1 MNYIKTLLQEH
12 IGTVIFNNDSKC
24 NSLNKDMLAELIESI
39 DNLHKEK
46 ARVIVLRANEGVKV
60 WCAGL
65 NIAELPKPGKDPLS
79 YRHPFEAAMRKIQS
93 VPVPV
98 IAMIEGSV
106 WGGGCD
112 MAFTCDILIGT
123 DNTTF
128 AITPAK
134 IGVPYNTPGMV
145 HFLNMVELNIAKEMF
160 FTASPVDAEQAKN
173 LGILN
178 HKIPIDELEEFT
190 YKMAKKITC
199 NSPLSIAVI
208 KEQLNVISAARP
220 LNSQVF
226 EKIEDL
232 RHKAYESNDYK
243 EGVQAFLEKR
253 HPRFTG
259 K

>member
-1 MNYIKTLLQEH
+1 MKYIKTALKDH
-12 IGTVIFNNDSKC
+12 IGTVCFDNDEKR
-24 NSLNKDMLAELIESI
+24 NSLNKEMLEEYIAALNEFSSN
-39 DNLHKEK
+39 D
-46 ARVIVLRANEGVKV
+46 ARVVVVRANPGVKV

-65 NIAELPKPGKDPLS
+65 NISELPKPGKDPLS
-79 YRHPFEAAMRKIQS
+79 YKHPFEKVMRKIQS
-93 VPVPV
+93 IPVPV

-123 DNTTF
+123 NNTSF

-160 FTASPVDAEQAKN
+160 FTASPIDAEQAKN

-178 HKIPIDELEEFT
+178 HLVPLDELEEFT
-190 YKMAKKITC
+190 YRMAKKITL

-208 KEQLNVISAARP
+208 KEQLNVISSAKP
-220 LNSQVF
+220 INSEVF

-232 RHKAYESNDYK
+232 RNRAYESDDYR
-243 EGVQAFLEKR
+243 EGVQAFIEKR
-253 HPRFTG
+253 HPRFRG

>member
-1 MNYIKTLLQEH
+1 
-12 IGTVIFNNDSKC
+12 
-24 NSLNKDMLAELIESI
+24 
-39 DNLHKEK
+39 
-46 ARVIVLRANEGVKV
+46 
-60 WCAGL
+60 
-65 NIAELPKPGKDPLS
+65 
-79 YRHPFEAAMRKIQS
+79 
-93 VPVPV
+93 
-98 IAMIEGSV
+98 
-106 WGGGCD
+106 

-160 FTASPVDAEQAKN
+160 FTASPVDAKQAKN

-178 HKIPIDELEEFT
+178 HKIPLQELEEFT
-190 YKMAKKITC
+190 YNMARKITY

-220 LNSQVF
+220 LNSEVF

-232 RHKAYESNDYK
+232 RHKAYESEDYK
-243 EGVQAFLEKR
+243 EGVQAFIEKR
-253 HPRFTG
+253 HPQFCG
-259 K
+259 E